1 MTQSEQA
8 KKQFELVVKADLNR
22 WWEESDLEAE
32 DLARVAVRAIEAW
45 LDEEIV
51 GFEPD
56 EG

>member
-1 MTQSEQA
+1 MNQYDQA
-8 KKQFELVVKADLNR
+8 KKQFESVNRSDLNR
-22 WWEESDLEAE
+22 WWEESDLEAQ
-32 DLARVAVRAIEAW
+32 DLVGVALKVIDDW

>member
-1 MTQSEQA
+1 LRDSWTD
-8 KKQFELVVKADLNR
+8 V
-22 WWEESDLEAE
+22 EAE
-32 DLARVAVRAIEAW
+32 DLAQVAVKAIESW

>member
-1 MTQSEQA
+1 MTQNEQA